1 MCSLPP
7 STPPCPA
14 LPRHYCFQLFLGGE
28 HILKRNLNNN
38 YHKEIWGG
46 GGGGGRAQTLYYGM
60 KTQYILATVGTY
72 TFCKEKHIG
81 NARKKL
87 LRN

>member
-1 MCSLPP
+1 MVENSQTLIEIC
-7 STPPCPA
+7 
-14 LPRHYCFQLFLGGE
+14 GG
-28 HILKRNLNNN
+28 
-38 YHKEIWGG
+38 WGG
-46 GGGGGRAQTLYYGM
+46 GAQTLYYGM